1 MLSVELDVP
10 TLLKVGSIHISRG
23 NKKLSSCVGNF
34 NLPARRTCPFYG
46 ICGRAY
52 CYAVSA
58 EKSPHVTCAR
68 WDNFWATRRP
78 TFVDE
83 MVARIIQMGLKVI
96 RIHESGDLYSLRYAE
111 LLAEIARRLPDV
123 RFYLYT
129 KSIPYAVPLK
139 ALPNVTVIYSY
150 GGKLDH
156 LINPAL
162 DNYARVVDSPA
173 DVQPGEHL
181 CKATKPTTIES
192 QKICGRT
199 CTHCHGEGHQVRV
212 CFLKH
217 LKGKNWKTNSIHP
230 TSQTPPQSPTPL
242 PVAPAAQVRC

>member
-1 MLSVELDVP
+1 MDLD
-10 TLLKVGSIHISRG
+10 TLWKVGSIHISRG

-46 ICGRAY
+46 ICGRAF

-58 EKSPHVTCAR
+58 ETSPGVTCAR
-68 WDNFWATRRP
+68 WDNFWATRRA

-83 MVARIIQMGLKVI
+83 MVARIIRMGLKVI
-96 RIHESGDLYSLRYAE
+96 RIHESGDLYHPRYAE
-111 LLAEIARRLPDV
+111 MWGEIAKRLPNV

-129 KSIPYAVPLK
+129 KSIPYAAPLK

-156 LINPAL
+156 LINPAT
-162 DNYARVVDSPA
+162 DNYARVVDSAA

-181 CKATKPTTIES
+181 CKATKPTTKES

-199 CTHCHGEGHQVRV
+199 CTYCHGEGHQVRV
-212 CFLKH
+212 CFVKH
-217 LKGKNWKTNSIHP
+217 LKGKNWATNPQPRQPSV
-230 TSQTPPQSPTPL
+230 TPPPL
-242 PVAPAAQVRC
+242 NAPAGIQTSRRS